1 MITFQ
6 PSILRR
12 MVIGQLMTVAL
23 FCLVTALNLSWEFK
37 KDEDGSEINTEMR
50 IHAQAIA
57 KMIDPAAN
65 TNEQMRQKAENAYT
79 LIQETKSLF
88 KKELSEEILG
98 ETVALRVRTLDGR
111 EIFSSDGYPL
121 ESISAAQAGA
131 ASADHNGHPWQQFTW
146 RDEQRGL
153 IIQIAQNTLV
163 VDANLCD
170 IVLKFIF
177 KPLLWFLP
185 LAALITYFGVV
196 RGLQPLR
203 SLARSISL
211 RTPNDMNAID
221 TPKAYAETQP
231 IVGAINAL
239 LCKLEVTLEHERH
252 FLADAAHELRTP
264 LAVIQAQ
271 AFVLE
276 NADTTH
282 AKTLAINELNEGIGR
297 AASLIQKLLLSAKVN
312 MENYSP
318 RLQTV
323 DLCAFVQ
330 ERMAS
335 MAVLAEQKDIDMELT
350 APQCCKVQLDREM
363 FISAVDNVLD
373 NAIRYTPAGGI
384 IRVTVELVQGTDKIV
399 LRIADNGIG
408 IPAEL
413 EERVF
418 ERFFRIPGTEQSGS
432 GLGLSIVKRVLAL
445 HGGDVGLS
453 MGLKQRGLAV
463 NLIFPT
469 TQHGHHSLG

>member
-1 MITFQ
+1 MITVQ

-12 MVIGQLMTVAL
+12 MVIGQLMTVIL
-23 FCLVTALNLSWEFK
+23 FCLVTAVNLSWEFK
-37 KDEDGSEINTEMR
+37 KDEGGSEINTEMR

-57 KMIDPAAN
+57 NIMNPAVN
-65 TNEQMRQKAENAYT
+65 TNEQMRQKAENAFA
-79 LIQETKSLF
+79 LIREKDSLF
-88 KKELSEEILG
+88 KKELSEDILG
-98 ETVALRVRTLDGR
+98 ETVALRVITLDGR
-111 EIFSSDGYPL
+111 EIFRSDGYPFDG
-121 ESISAAQAGA
+121 ISAVQAGA
-131 ASADHNGHPWQQFTW
+131 SNAAHNGHPWQQFTW

-153 IIQIAQNTLV
+153 IVQTAQNTLL

-170 IVLKFIF
+170 IVLKFIL

-185 LAALITYFGVV
+185 LAALVTFFGVA

-203 SLARSISL
+203 TLAKSISL
-211 RTPNDMNAID
+211 RTPNDMNTID
-221 TPKAYAETQP
+221 PPKAYAETQP
-231 IVGAINAL
+231 IVSAINAL
-239 LCKLEVTLEHERH
+239 LFKLEVTLEHERH

-276 NADTTH
+276 NADTTQ
-282 AKTLAINELNEGIGR
+282 AKTAAINELNAGIGR

-335 MAVLAEQKDIDMELT
+335 MAVLAEQKSIDMELT
-350 APQCCKVQLDREM
+350 APQSCNVQLDRET

-384 IRVTVELVQGTDKIV
+384 IRVTVELVQGNDKV
-399 LRIADNGIG
+399 ALRIADSGIG
-408 IPAEL
+408 IPEEL

-418 ERFFRIPGTEQSGS
+418 ERFFRIPGTEQNGS
-432 GLGLSIVKRVLAL
+432 GLGLGIVKRVLAL
-445 HGGDVGLS
+445 HGGDVALS

-463 NLIFPT
+463 SLIFPVK
-469 TQHGHHSLG
+469 QQGCLSPG

>member
-1 MITFQ
+1 MTTVQ

-12 MVIGQLMTVAL
+12 MVIGQLITVIL
-23 FCLVTALNLSWEFK
+23 FCLVTAVNLSWEFK
-37 KDEDGSEINTEMR
+37 KDEGGSEINTEMR
-50 IHAQAIA
+50 VHAQAIA
-57 KMIDPAAN
+57 KILDPSVN
-65 TNEQMRQKAENAYT
+65 TNEQMRQKAEHAYA
-79 LIQETKSLF
+79 LIRETKSLF
-88 KKELSEEILG
+88 KKELSEDILG
-98 ETVALRVRTLDGR
+98 EVVALRVTTLNGR

-121 ESISAAQAGA
+121 EDTSAVQAGA
-131 ASADHNGHPWQQFTW
+131 AAAAHKGHPWQQFTW

-153 IIQIAQNTLV
+153 VIQIAQNTLV

-170 IVLKFIF
+170 IVVKFILI
-177 KPLLWFLP
+177 PLLWFLP
-185 LAALITYFGVV
+185 LAALTTYFGVA

-211 RTPNDMNAID
+211 RTPNDMNTID
-221 TPKAYAETQP
+221 PPKAYAETQP
-231 IVGAINAL
+231 IVSAINAL
-239 LCKLEVTLEHERH
+239 LFKLEVALEHERH

-276 NADTTH
+276 NADTTY
-282 AKTLAINELNEGIGR
+282 AKTVAINELNAGIGR

-312 MENYSP
+312 MENFSP
-318 RLQTV
+318 RLQIV

-335 MAVLAEQKDIDMELT
+335 MAVLAGQKNIDMELT
-350 APQCCKVQLDREM
+350 APQSCNVQLDRET

-373 NAIRYTPAGGI
+373 NAIRYTPAGGL
-384 IRVTVELVQGTDKIV
+384 IRVTVELLQGAEKV
-399 LRIADNGIG
+399 ALRIADSGLG
-408 IPAEL
+408 VPAEL

-418 ERFFRIPGTEQSGS
+418 ERFFRIPGTEQNGS
-432 GLGLSIVKRVLAL
+432 GLGLAIVKRVLAL

-463 NLIFPT
+463 SLTFPVK
-469 TQHGHHSLG
+469 QQGYLSPG